1 MDVYLICMPLSVKFT
16 RRHTDAA
23 MTDKL
28 LIQLGKK
35 NALVSA
41 LLCIYAL
48 YIYFTEQ
55 GTVSECHQGQCL
67 SFLDITKKINLY

>member
-16 RRHTDAA
+16 RRHIDAA
-23 MTDKL
+23 MTGKL

-41 LLCIYAL
+41 LHCDIFILL
-48 YIYFTEQ
+48 SKEQ
-55 GTVSECHQGQCL
+55 SANVIKANAYL
-67 SFLDITKKINLY
+67 SLI